1 MRPAGSDWSISCT
14 GAHEAVPHRGTASGS
29 REVNEGRR
37 CLVID
42 PHPTVRLGVR
52 EALANRYEV
61 EEAEDGSGALEL
73 LTSIGDFDVVVVDL
87 CRGNGNDPDGL
98 RGTGTIQALRKVQPG
113 IGIVAHGPHAQQHAA
128 TEAMRAGATA
138 YVVKSS
144 PVEALSE
151 AVDAAA
157 DSERFVDPAARE
169 RARGRA
175 ALTRRQRQILQ
186 LYADG
191 QSTATV
197 ARRLGLS
204 AETIRTH
211 TKGVL
216 ARLSARD
223 RAHAVAIALRSSLIE

>member
-1 MRPAGSDWSISCT
+1 M
-14 GAHEAVPHRGTASGS
+14 
-29 REVNEGRR
+29 NEDRR

-73 LTSIGDFDVVVVDL
+73 LMAIGDFDVAVVDL
-87 CRGNGNDPDGL
+87 CRANGRGLNDL
-98 RGTGTIQALRKVQPG
+98 SGTGAIQALRKAQPN
-113 IGIVAHGPHAQQHAA
+113 IGIVAHGPQAVQHAA

-157 DSERFVDPAARE
+157 ESERFIDPAATE
-169 RARGRA
+169 RPRGRS

-191 QSTATV
+191 QATAGV
-197 ARRLGLS
+197 AKRLGLS

-211 TKGVL
+211 TKAIL
-216 ARLSARD
+216 ARLGARD
-223 RAHAVAIALRSSLIE
+223 RAHAVAIALRASLIE